1 MSVLNKMLR
10 DLEQRQHSGNATLA
24 TKPANSIGRDD
35 SRPLWLNVLLLLSAI
50 LLLFAVYAILN
61 RPDVAPAQPDATL
74 VVSPDTESVVP
85 ELPPAAEQAPV
96 ALATEP
102 ATMLTKQEQPVALV
116 AMAESSATTADSQP
130 VVGLDVTATTT
141 ETAIDVAVSDNNMS
155 AAASPAP
162 AAVKVEIQRP
172 LQTPEQK
179 AVALQQQAVL
189 AAQSGQL
196 MNSISL
202 WQQVQVLAPQQS
214 QAYTSPARLWEQM
227 GQPERAQQILQQ
239 GLSKGADSAELRL
252 LLAQHYIQ
260 QQQWAAADAVLL
272 PQFDLSLYPEYY
284 GLKATAA
291 QQLGD
296 SVAAQQW
303 FSRLIVLQPQQARW
317 WLGAAIAFDQ
327 HGQRQQ
333 AQLHYRQALQWGDTL
348 SADSRNYI
356 QQRLAATE

>member
-10 DLEQRQHSGNATLA
+10 DLEQRQQSGNATSA
-24 TKPANSIGRDD
+24 AKPGSSISRDD
-35 SRPLWLNVLLLLSAI
+35 SRPLWLNVLLLLSAM

-61 RPDVAPAQPDATL
+61 RPNVAPAQPDATL
-74 VVSPDTESVVP
+74 VVHPDTESVGP
-85 ELPPAAEQAPV
+85 ELQPATEQSLLT
-96 ALATEP
+96 LATEP
-102 ATMLTKQEQPVALV
+102 ATRVTTQEQPVALE
-116 AMAESSATTADSQP
+116 AIAETLETIADSQP
-130 VVGLDVTATTT
+130 VVELNVTAATT
-141 ETAIDVAVSDNNMS
+141 ETAIDVAVSDNNMT
-155 AAASPAP
+155 AAARPAP
-162 AAVKVEIQRP
+162 VKVEIQRP
-172 LQTPEQK
+172 LQTPAQK
-179 AVALQQQAVL
+179 AIALQQQAVL
-189 AAQSGQL
+189 AAQSGRL
-196 MNSISL
+196 MNSVSL
-202 WQQVQVLAPQQS
+202 WQQVQALAPQQS
-214 QAYTSPARLWEQM
+214 QAYTSQARLWGQM

-239 GLSKGADSAELRL
+239 GLNEGADSAELRL
-252 LLAQHYIQ
+252 LLAQHYVQ

-291 QQLGD
+291 QQRGD